1 MVLVTAVNHIYKCS
15 VCGNIFEVLHVGG
28 GEPVCCGKPSILLEE
43 KNSDIGKEKH
53 VPIIRKTTKGIL
65 VKVGSILHPM
75 EKEHY
80 IEFIELIADGMVYKK
95 FLKPGDKP
103 EAVFEVKA
111 TKLMARIYCNVHS
124 LWKS

>member
-1 MVLVTAVNHIYKCS
+1 MVHATAINQVFRCS
-15 VCGNIFEVLHVGG
+15 VCGNIFEILHVGG
-28 GEPVCCGKPSILLEE
+28 GEPVCCGKPTILLEE
-43 KNSDIGKEKH
+43 KTSDIGKEKH
-53 VPIIRKTTKGIL
+53 VPIISKTTKGLL
-65 VKVGSILHPM
+65 VKVGSIPHPM